1 MSNNKLF
8 SYEKDAKLIVNGID
22 DESKSILERF
32 YTNYSVSSRPG
43 VCSAIRKIGKF
54 IKKNSFAKLTYK
66 DYSELTNNKT
76 IPVAQL
82 YHIESLFKYLYVYEL
97 LNDISGFEN
106 CYWNKEKEKSIFEK
120 NIHKN
125 TKHINTNNAKSY
137 SKESLSFEEMEKLF
151 NFYNSVSDDDEENMK
166 LLFFFYAIFYLNMQI
181 EEIRKLTYDQIENGI
196 IITEDNEYEL
206 NSRFETF
213 LSKPNTS
220 NIPFGS
226 INDYINKLGKI
237 VGIKEL
243 FPRKIKNT
251 IERYSIKCPV
261 CQETHLNFVDEWRTI
276 NNKIVCL
283 KCYEKL
289 ISDNSVKKNEITH
302 QIEGAIIDFLSKEE
316 HNSIELTLST
326 FDKIKENISVPKN
339 YEEINKYLKQIGDLG
354 EKYVIEY
361 ERNFLKSNN
370 SQYYDL
376 VDGSYALDNN
386 NGFDIL
392 SYTLKGKKV
401 YIEVKTTTG
410 NPKDS
415 FYMSQHEIDT
425 ANELL
430 KRGDIYKLYR
440 VGNILSN
447 NVSLIIYDD
456 LNQFNKDEIILKM
469 SIKE

>member
-22 DESKSILERF
+22 DESKAILERF
-32 YTNYSVSSRPG
+32 YSIYSVDSRPG
-43 VCSAIRKIGKF
+43 VCTPIRKVCSLT
-54 IKKNSFAKLTYK
+54 KKNSFTKLTYN
-66 DYSELTNNKT
+66 DFEELTSNVPKT
-76 IPVAQL
+76 QVF
-82 YHIESLFKYLYVYEL
+82 HIKSLFKYLYVYEL
-97 LNDISGFEN
+97 LNDESGFEN
-106 CYWNKEKEKSIFEK
+106 CYWNKEELRKKFERRIQNNTQHIK
-120 NIHKN
+120 GNDN
-125 TKHINTNNAKSY
+125 TKQN
-137 SKESLSFEEMEKLF
+137 SKNYLSFEDMEKLF
-151 NFYNSVSDDDEENMK
+151 NFYDSVQDDDEENMK

-181 EEIRKLTYDQIENGI
+181 EEIRKLKYDQIEDGF

-206 NSRFETF
+206 NSRFEAF
-213 LSKPNTS
+213 LSKPSSS
-220 NIPFGS
+220 NIPFAS
-226 INDYINKLGKI
+226 INEYINKLGKT

-243 FPRKIKNT
+243 IPIKIKKT
-251 IERYSIKCPV
+251 SDRYSFTCPI
-261 CQETHLNFVDEWRTI
+261 CQKTHLNFVDEWRTI

-283 KCYEKL
+283 ECYENL

-302 QIEGAIIDFLSKEE
+302 QIEGAIIDFLSEEE
-316 HNSIELTLST
+316 HDSIELTLST

-361 ERNFLKSNN
+361 EKNFLKSNN

-415 FYMSQHEIDT
+415 FYMSKHERDT
-425 ANELL
+425 ANELI
-430 KRGDIYKLYR
+430 KRGEIYRLYR

-456 LNQFNKDEIILKM
+456 LKQFNEDEIILKM

>member
-8 SYEKDAKLIVNGID
+8 SYEKDARLIVDDID
-22 DESKSILERF
+22 DDSKRILERF
-32 YTNYSVSSRPG
+32 YTNYSVSSRPP
-43 VCSAIRKIGKF
+43 VCSTIRRICKLT
-54 IKKNSFAKLTYK
+54 KKNSFAKLTYD
-66 DYSELTNNKT
+66 DYSELENNKT
-76 IPVAQL
+76 INKN
-82 YHIESLFKYLYVYEL
+82 YRNIFFKYLYVYEL
-97 LNDISGFEN
+97 LNDVSGFEK
-106 CYWNKEKEKSIFEK
+106 CYWNKEKEKNSFEK
-120 NIHKN
+120 NIQENTEHTRTKNN
-125 TKHINTNNAKSY
+125 TKQN
-137 SKESLSFEEMEKLF
+137 SKESLSFEDMEKLF
-151 NFYNSVSDDDEENMK
+151 NFYDSVQDDDEENMK

-181 EEIRKLTYDQIENGI
+181 EEIRNLKYDQIEDGF
-196 IITEDNEYEL
+196 IITENNDYEL
-206 NSRFETF
+206 NSRFEAF
-213 LSKPNTS
+213 LSKPSSS
-220 NIPFGS
+220 NIPFAS

-237 VGIKEL
+237 VGIKDL
-243 FPRKIKNT
+243 IPRKIKNT

-302 QIEGAIIDFLSKEE
+302 QIEGAIIDFLSEEE
-316 HNSIELTLST
+316 HDSIELTLST
-326 FDKIKENISVPKN
+326 FDKIKENINVPKN

-354 EKYVIEY
+354 EKYVVEY
-361 ERNFLKSNN
+361 EKNFLKSNN

-415 FYMSQHEIDT
+415 FYMSKHEIDT
-425 ANELL
+425 AKELI
-430 KRGDIYKLYR
+430 KRGEIYRLYR

-456 LNQFNKDEIILKM
+456 LNQFNEDEIILKM